1 MKYKLW
7 TELKEICLKMGKNNP
22 PWKIKPKKKK
32 KNGVKLRYNAAKQ
45 RL

>member
-1 MKYKLW
+1 MDRIKRNLSQN
-7 TELKEICLKMGKNNP
+7 GKKQPAMEN
-22 PWKIKPKKKK
+22 KTKKKK